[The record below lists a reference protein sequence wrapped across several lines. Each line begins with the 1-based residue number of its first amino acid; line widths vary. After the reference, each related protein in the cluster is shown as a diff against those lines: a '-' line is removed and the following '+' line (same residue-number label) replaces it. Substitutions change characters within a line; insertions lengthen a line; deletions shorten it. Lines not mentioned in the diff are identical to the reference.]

1 MDKRKIGEEK
11 KIKQRELLTMEEI
24 CINCACSTPVSYEN
38 FFFVFLDGA
47 VVKKTLKSHQGWVS
61 SVAWSQSSEYEMISG
76 SYDTT
81 VNLWDTRR
89 YFNM

>member
-38 FFFVFLDGA
+38 CFCFFRRSCGKENTEVTSRLGVVGGLVTKQRVRNDFWVIRYDCQFVGYTEVL
-47 VVKKTLKSHQGWVS
+47 
-61 SVAWSQSSEYEMISG
+61 
-76 SYDTT
+76 
-81 VNLWDTRR
+81 
-89 YFNM
+89 